1 MGPEHNGRVH
11 GYDSWSDS
19 FKLFWCGI
27 SKYKIKIEGQHEW
40 ESVTIYRGVKSEMAY
55 GEHWKCSIE
64 IRTGSVIR
72 VLISKIS

>member
-1 MGPEHNGRVH
+1 MDPEHNGRVH
-11 GYDSWSDS
+11 GYDSWSNS
-19 FKLFWCGI
+19 FKLFWCG
-27 SKYKIKIEGQHEW
+27 KIEGQHEW
-40 ESVTIYRGVKSEMAY
+40 ESITIYGGVKSEMAY